1 MNVTLGV
8 PRIKEILN
16 ASKTITTPLIT
27 VQLLDDSTLEAARRV
42 KNSIERTVVS
52 AIAKGVYS
60 HVQPYN
66 VFVDLVLDVAKCH
79 ELGITVFY
87 VAHKLKHS
95 AKLLKIVEESDINAM
110 SDDTVRILCGWGDVA
125 TDSDAKAAPVALPS
139 TGAPAKAKKAEDK
152 SISAKVRRVRTLL
165 PTLAV
170 CGIPSIS
177 RVVVSENNKR
187 FELLCEGTGL
197 LDVAGQPGVRASAC
211 KTNHIAE
218 IFEVL
223 GIEATRA
230 AIQHEVRSTVDAYG
244 ISIDPR
250 HLTLLAD
257 LMTCKGE
264 VLGISRF
271 GITKMKDSVM
281 MLASF
286 EKTTDHLF
294 EAALKGK
301 TDQINGVSDS
311 IIMGAPMRVG
321 TGMFRLFGRNV
332 ITQLPKQT
340 TLLSQI

>member
-1 MNVTLGV
+1 
-8 PRIKEILN
+8 
-16 ASKTITTPLIT
+16 
-27 VQLLDDSTLEAARRV
+27 
-42 KNSIERTVVS
+42 
-52 AIAKGVYS
+52 
-60 HVQPYN
+60 
-66 VFVDLVLDVAKCH
+66 
-79 ELGITVFY
+79 
-87 VAHKLKHS
+87 
-95 AKLLKIVEESDINAM
+95 
-110 SDDTVRILCGWGDVA
+110 
-125 TDSDAKAAPVALPS
+125 
-139 TGAPAKAKKAEDK
+139 
-152 SISAKVRRVRTLL
+152 
-165 PTLAV
+165 
-170 CGIPSIS
+170 
-177 RVVVSENNKR
+177 
-187 FELLCEGTGL
+187 
-197 LDVAGQPGVRASAC
+197 VRASAC

-301 TDQINGVSDS
+301 TDLINGVSDS